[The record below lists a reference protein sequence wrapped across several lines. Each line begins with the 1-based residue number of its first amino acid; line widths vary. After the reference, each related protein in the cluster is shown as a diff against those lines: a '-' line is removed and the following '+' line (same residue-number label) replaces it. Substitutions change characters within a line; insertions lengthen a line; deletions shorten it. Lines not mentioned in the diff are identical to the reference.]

1 VLIESITARGI
12 AKAWALSSSPMSEL
26 RAECRRIAESEEWLQ
41 DGSGYLALYPIIRES
56 VESVLAQLA
65 MAAGV
70 RWQST
75 SPVLQP
81 LARRGWHIGRWLP
94 TFLLIDGPLGR
105 LLRDRNSPINTCL
118 RRAPADFPL
127 LASARDAFNS
137 DLFRKVRNGFG
148 HWSFQWRDEPG
159 VSWITIVHWETGTVE
174 ASLSLLEA
182 EGLHILTFAVIEA
195 IDKEILVETA

>member
-1 VLIESITARGI
+1 V
-12 AKAWALSSSPMSEL
+12 SP
-26 RAECRRIAESEEWLQ
+26 EWRL
-41 DGSGYLALYPIIRES
+41 DGSRYLDSYPIIRES
-56 VESVLAQLA
+56 LESVLAQLA
-65 MAAGV
+65 MVAGV

-75 SPVLQP
+75 AVALQP

-105 LLRDRNSPINTCL
+105 LLRDRNSPINACL
-118 RRAPADFPL
+118 RRSPREFPL

-137 DLFRKVRNGFG
+137 DLFRRVRNGFG

-159 VSWITIVHWETGTVE
+159 VSWITIVHWETGAVE

-182 EGLHILTFAVIEA
+182 EALHVLSFAVIET
-195 IDKEILVETA
+195 IDKEILAPSA